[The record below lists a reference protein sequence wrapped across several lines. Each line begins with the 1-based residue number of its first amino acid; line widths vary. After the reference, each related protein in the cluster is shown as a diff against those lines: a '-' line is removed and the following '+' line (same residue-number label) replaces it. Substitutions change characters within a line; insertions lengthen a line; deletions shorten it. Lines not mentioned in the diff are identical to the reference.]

1 MTPTFR
7 RGLGRATLNKMKRLL
22 FQDDRLMI
30 QYQLELS
37 FSHIIV
43 RKASFKK
50 ASFKKVNCAFLT
62 FSSFKYSYT
71 IVIVSLA
78 SLMLMTSI
86 LFYKQ
91 QVLLHLPTH
100 EDVFACTH
108 IR

>member
-43 RKASFKK
+43 RKASFE
-50 ASFKKVNCAFLT
+50 KVNCAFLT

-100 EDVFACTH
+100 DDVFACTR